1 MKIIG
6 YSALPEITPCRVAT
20 PPDGSAITL
29 PHDLHVTE
37 EDVCEYTIFSSS
49 HSLHFTF

>member
-6 YSALPEITPCRVAT
+6 YSALPEISPCRVAT

-29 PHDLHVTE
+29 PQDLHVT
-37 EDVCEYTIFSSS
+37 DDDAWEYTTFSSL